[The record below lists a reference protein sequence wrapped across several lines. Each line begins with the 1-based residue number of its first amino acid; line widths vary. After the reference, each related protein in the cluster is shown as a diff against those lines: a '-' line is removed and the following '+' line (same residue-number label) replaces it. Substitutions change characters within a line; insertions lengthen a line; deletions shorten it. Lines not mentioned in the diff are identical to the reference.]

1 MSRSHATDPLLAR
14 DAAVMWHPYTQH
26 ALGEPPLPVASAHGA
41 WLNLT
46 DGRRLLDAL
55 SSWWVTLHGHAH
67 PALVAA
73 LSAQAARLEH
83 VLFAGCTHEPAVH
96 LGERLV
102 ALANAGGANVER
114 VFYSDNGSTAVE
126 VALKIAFQ
134 AAQQRGETG
143 RTRFLALHGAY
154 HGDTFGA
161 MAVGEPEGFH
171 GVFRPLLAPVDF
183 IRPDDLATLNW
194 TLETRGHEYA
204 AMIVEP
210 LVQGAAG
217 MRMYSAAF
225 LAEAARLCR
234 GRGVALI
241 ADEVFTGF
249 GRTGTMFAFEQAGV
263 SPDLIC
269 LSKGLTG
276 GMLPLAATLATRSL
290 FECFQ
295 GERVD
300 RAFLHGHSFMAN
312 PLACAVANASL
323 DLLLEP
329 AAVARR
335 AELADLT
342 RRHVNAV
349 RSHRGLKNPRSLGLI
364 GAADLRQDG
373 GGYGSNASRRLRGEA
388 ATRGVLLRPLG
399 DVLYAV
405 PPYCVT
411 DEELATIWRVLGEIA
426 AG

>member
-1 MSRSHATDPLLAR
+1 MSRSHPTDPLLAR

-46 DGRRLLDAL
+46 DGRRLLDAV
-55 SSWWVTLHGHAH
+55 SSWWVNLHGHGH
-67 PALVAA
+67 PALVSA

-96 LGERLV
+96 LGERLI

-171 GVFRPLLAPVDF
+171 SVFRPLLAPVDF

-217 MRMYSAAF
+217 MRMYSAGF

-269 LSKGLTG
+269 LSKGLTA
-276 GMLPLAATLATRSL
+276 GMLPLAATLATRAL

-295 GERVD
+295 GEGVD

-329 AAVARR
+329 AAIARR
-335 AELADLT
+335 AELAEQT
-342 RRHVNAV
+342 RRHVAAL

-364 GAADLRQDG
+364 GAADLRNG
-373 GGYGSNASRRLRGEA
+373 TGAYGSSASRRLRAEA

-426 AG
+426 AP